1 MSEHHPSYPM
11 NTQQPPNFQP
21 QQGMVAPG
29 NEGAFSYPRS
39 HEPLYEA
46 NQYGMVPQQSFQ
58 VQAAPAGVG
67 FLGMNFRDQQFWKG
81 ALLGAAAALLVTNDT
96 VQKSV
101 IKGAAKVIGAV
112 QGGVQE
118 IKEKFED
125 VRAEM
130 QHAPEGE

>member
-11 NTQQPPNFQP
+11 NHQPMPSWP
-21 QQGMVAPG
+21 EQGVSAG
-29 NEGAFSYPRS
+29 NEAAFSSPQNHPPR
-39 HEPLYEA
+39 YDA

-58 VQAAPAGVG
+58 VLTAPANGG

-81 ALLGAAAALLVTNDT
+81 ALLGAAVALLVTNET

-101 IKGAAKVIGAV
+101 IRGAAKVMGAV

-130 QHAPEGE
+130 HQPSKDE